1 MKTRFNLLTVVPQ
14 AYAPLIEMDKLLA
27 DTKLE
32 RIQREMIKIR
42 TSQINGCAYCL
53 NAHTKDA
60 VKYGENPQRIFVMS
74 AWREARNWFSETDQ
88 LILELTEEVTLISKH
103 GVSDEIFEKAVA
115 LLGEETTAK
124 VILAIVAMNSWNRLG
139 IAFGKQPE

>member
-1 MKTRFNLLTVVPQ
+1 MKTRFNLLSVVPD
-14 AYAPLIEMDKLLA
+14 AYAPLIQMDKLLA

-88 LILELTEEVTLISKH
+88 LILELTEQVTLISKH
-103 GVSDEIFEKAVA
+103 GVSDELFERAVT

-124 VILAIVAMNSWNRLG
+124 IILAIVAMNSWNRLG
-139 IAFGKQPE
+139 IAFSKQPE

>member
-1 MKTRFNLLTVVPQ
+1 MKTRFNLLSVVPH
-14 AYAPLIEMDKLLA
+14 AYAPLIEMDKLLS

-32 RIQREMIKIR
+32 RVQREMIKIR

-60 VKYGENPQRIFVMS
+60 IKYGENPQRIFVMS

-103 GVSDEIFEKAVA
+103 GVSDEIFDKAVA

-139 IAFGKQPE
+139 IAFAKQPE

>member
-1 MKTRFNLLTVVPQ
+1 MKTRFNLLSVVPQ
-14 AYAPLIEMDKLLA
+14 AYKPLIELDKLLA
-27 DTKLE
+27 DTQLE

-60 VKYGENPQRIFVMS
+60 IKFGENPQRIFVMS
-74 AWREARNWFSETDQ
+74 AWREARNWFSDVDQ
-88 LILELTEEVTLISKH
+88 LILELTEEVTLISRH
-103 GVSDEIFEKAVA
+103 GVSDEVFERAVM
-115 LLGEETTAK
+115 LLGEQTTAL

-139 IAFGKQPE
+139 IAFSKQPE

>member
-1 MKTRFNLLTVVPQ
+1 MKTRFNLLSVVPE
-14 AYAPLIEMDKLLA
+14 AYAPLIQMDKLLA

-139 IAFGKQPE
+139 IAFSKQPE

>member
-1 MKTRFNLLTVVPQ
+1 MKPRFNLLSVIPH

-103 GVSDEIFEKAVA
+103 GVRDELFEKAVA
-115 LLGEETTAK
+115 LL
-124 VILAIVAMNSWNRLG
+124 
-139 IAFGKQPE
+139 

>member
-1 MKTRFNLLTVVPQ
+1 MKPRFNLLGVVPE
-14 AYAPLIEMDKLLA
+14 AYAPLIQLDKLLA

-103 GVSDEIFEKAVA
+103 GVSDETFEKAVA

-139 IAFGKQPE
+139 IAFSKQPE

>member
-1 MKTRFNLLTVVPQ
+1 MKTRFNLLTVFPQ
-14 AYAPLIEMDKLLA
+14 AYAPFIELDKLLA
-27 DTKLE
+27 DTQLE
-32 RIQREMIKIR
+32 PIQREMIKIR

-60 VKYGENPQRIFVMS
+60 VKFGEKPQRIFVMS
-74 AWREARNWFSETDQ
+74 AWREARNWFSEADQ
-88 LILELTEEVTLISKH
+88 AILELTEEVTLIAKH
-103 GVSDEIFEKAVA
+103 GVSDEVFDKAVA

>member
-1 MKTRFNLLTVVPQ
+1 MKTRFNLQSAVPD
-14 AYAPLIEMDKLLA
+14 AYAPLIQMDKLLA
-27 DTKLE
+27 ETKLE

-88 LILELTEEVTLISKH
+88 LILELTEEVTLISNH
-103 GVSDEIFEKAVA
+103 GVSDAIFEKAVA

-139 IAFGKQPE
+139 IAFSKHPE